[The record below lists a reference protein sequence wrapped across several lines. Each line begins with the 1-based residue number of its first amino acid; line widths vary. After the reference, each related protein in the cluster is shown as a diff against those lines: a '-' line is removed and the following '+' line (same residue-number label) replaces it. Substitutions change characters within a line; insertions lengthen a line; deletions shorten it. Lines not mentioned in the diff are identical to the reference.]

1 MHFGWLIYCRVKSS
15 KDEARGDPISHGM
28 QKQLSLARALA
39 TFSDPRLTQKKNKD
53 YCFNNILF
61 WTKNILD
68 IKDFKIL
75 KYRRL

>member
-39 TFSDPRLTQKKNKD
+39 TFSDPRLTQKK
-53 YCFNNILF
+53 
-61 WTKNILD
+61 
-68 IKDFKIL
+68 IKIIVSIIYYFGQKIS
-75 KYRRL
+75 